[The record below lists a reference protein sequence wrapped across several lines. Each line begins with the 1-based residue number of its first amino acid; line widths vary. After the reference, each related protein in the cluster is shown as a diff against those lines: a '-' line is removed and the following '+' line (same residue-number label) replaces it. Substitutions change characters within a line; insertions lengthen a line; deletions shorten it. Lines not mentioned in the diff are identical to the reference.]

1 MEKKAFGRV
10 ALIGLCMQVLLELLD
25 VLEWDGNLC
34 AMFCMVINS
43 DQLIWNVVLLLI
55 SKCVIFCTEEVDLN

>member
-10 ALIGLCMQVLLELLD
+10 ALIDLCMQVLELLD
-25 VLEWDGNLC
+25 VLEWDGKLC

-43 DQLIWNVVLLLI
+43 DQLIWNVVLLFI
-55 SKCVIFCTEEVDLN
+55 SKCVIFCAEEVDLN

>member
-1 MEKKAFGRV
+1 MCV
-10 ALIGLCMQVLLELLD
+10 QVLDLLD
-25 VLEWDGNLC
+25 VLEWDGKLC
-34 AMFCMVINS
+34 AMFCMVIDS